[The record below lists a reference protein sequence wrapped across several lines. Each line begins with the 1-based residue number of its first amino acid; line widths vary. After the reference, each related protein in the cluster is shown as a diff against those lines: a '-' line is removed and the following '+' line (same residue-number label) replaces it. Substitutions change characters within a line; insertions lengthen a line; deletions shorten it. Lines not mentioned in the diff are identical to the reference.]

1 MDLKGKKVLVFGAG
15 KSGIGAADLLGSA
28 GAQPVIYD
36 GNADLDKEA
45 VLHKTNGKYTPEI
58 WAGDFPERALDSLD
72 LIVLSPGVPTDLP
85 LVRSFYEK
93 GLPVWSEVELA
104 YRTGKGEVLA
114 ITGTNGKTT
123 VCNIINDILT
133 ANKFDFINNKYGSNI
148 DRGVATTLI
157 QGSTILGKA
166 KKDLAILEID
176 ERSTR
181 KIFPYITPTYLVCT
195 NIFRDSLMRHA
206 HTEYI
211 SEILSKY
218 IPKETI
224 MIENADDLIS
234 SQIAENNK
242 KIYFSIDRLPTDSDH
257 CENLT
262 RDIRVCPKCYT
273 TLEYEYVRYH
283 HIGKAHCPNC
293 DFKTPEADYVLNN
306 LDLPNKKMTIKS
318 KNNEETYDLISDNI
332 INIYNTLAAIIAL
345 KQLNLTYEQIN
356 TPLKNIK
363 IVETRY
369 SKEEY
374 KGYEIVTQLAKGM
387 NPIACS
393 LAFDYT
399 RKQPGN
405 KAVIVI
411 LDDLHQEAH
420 GSENTAWLYD
430 TDYEFLNDKGIKQII
445 IAGPRYMDAYV
456 RLLMADIP
464 EEKIVH
470 KCDIIEATSELK
482 LDGIEKIFILHD
494 LYSLNE
500 TKQIKQK
507 VKEIID
513 GENG

>member
-1 MDLKGKKVLVFGAG
+1 MNNKKTFRFYTALWVAKGVSFILKLTGRNATSLPGKIAIKICPDFLGRLE
-15 KSGIGAADLLGSA
+15 KPKTIIG
-28 GAQPVIYD
+28 V
-36 GNADLDKEA
+36 
-45 VLHKTNGKYTPEI
+45 
-58 WAGDFPERALDSLD
+58 
-72 LIVLSPGVPTDLP
+72 
-85 LVRSFYEK
+85 
-93 GLPVWSEVELA
+93 
-104 YRTGKGEVLA
+104 
-114 ITGTNGKTT
+114 TGTNGKTT

-257 CENLT
+257 CENIT

-273 TLEYEYVRYH
+273 NLEYEYVRYH

-356 TPLKNIK
+356 TPLKSGAFIYKFISIK
-363 IVETRY
+363 ISLKFFNSSFVKVRPLPIFSCSGAQSRKSNLGFAPFHETIL
-369 SKEEY
+369 SSF
-374 KGYEIVTQLAKGM
+374 VQPLLLSDTV
-387 NPIACS
+387 PICS
-393 LAFDYT
+393 FISNFNSA
-399 RKQPGN
+399 
-405 KAVIVI
+405 
-411 LDDLHQEAH
+411 
-420 GSENTAWLYD
+420 
-430 TDYEFLNDKGIKQII
+430 II
-445 IAGPRYMDAYV
+445 SPPI
-456 RLLMADIP
+456 
-464 EEKIVH
+464 
-470 KCDIIEATSELK
+470 
-482 LDGIEKIFILHD
+482 
-494 LYSLNE
+494 
-500 TKQIKQK
+500 
-507 VKEIID
+507 
-513 GENG
+513 